1 MKKFL
6 SLLLVVIIGLLN
18 INIAFAQ
25 EGYVVMREPVYN
37 MTDSFYSNITKVSKN
52 SQWGI
57 CDTNGYPLTGYN
69 WEAMGEITDKYIPAK
84 QGGLWGYISYEGDVM
99 IDYQFQK
106 ADNFSGNLARVL
118 TVDNQYAYINRSGV
132 IDFISP
138 FDYSFNPSDGAICG
152 VTDGLYGYCDTTG
165 SVIIA
170 PQFDMAFDF
179 HEGFA
184 AVKFGEK
191 WGYITTYGAYQ
202 VSPTYTFASDY
213 KNGYAVCA
221 LSTGYGIIDTAG
233 IRTSP
238 FTFDYIG
245 EPDDEG
251 RFPAKQDG
259 KSGYINSRGKW
270 LMQLDYDFCYTYTEG
285 VARVFKDNLWGYINE
300 QGEEIVAPVFADC
313 GEYRNGRA
321 FYSMDG
327 YTYGFLTLDTEN
339 YSNEGATSPEI
350 TPTNPAVSPE
360 EPDTQEP
367 ENTEPEK
374 DNSVGTYEEIID
386 VADIE
391 HIPAI
396 PAASDCIS
404 MRIGSTYALKQETA
418 KKMVAA
424 PALVDGTT
432 MVPLRDVVEYIGGTI
447 TWDAKTQRINIA
459 LGSKRISLTIGSKI
473 CFVNGISSV
482 VSSAPQLID
491 GVTMIP
497 VRSVTTSLGC
507 EVEWIGET
515 QNIYI
520 HY

>member
-6 SLLLVVIIGLLN
+6 SLLLITVISLLN

-25 EGYVVMREPVYN
+25 EDGYVVMREPMYN
-37 MTDSFYSNITKVSKN
+37 MTDAFYSNVTKVSKN

-69 WEAMGEITDKYIPAK
+69 WEAMGEIVDEYIPAK
-84 QGGLWGYISYEGDVM
+84 QGGLWGYISYEGKVL

-106 ADNFSGNLARVL
+106 ADNFSGDLARVL
-118 TVDNQYAYINRSGV
+118 TADNQYAYINRAGAV
-132 IDFISP
+132 AFISP

-152 VTDGLYGYCDTTG
+152 VTDGRYGFCDTQG
-165 SVIIA
+165 GIIIH

-202 VSPTYTFASDY
+202 IRPTYTFASDY
-213 KNGYAVCA
+213 KNGFAVCA
-221 LSTGYGIIDTAG
+221 LSSGYGIIDTAG
-233 IRTSP
+233 VRTSP

-245 EPDDEG
+245 EPDNEG
-251 RFPAKQDG
+251 RFPAKADG
-259 KSGYINSRGKW
+259 KSGYINSRGEW

-321 FYSMDG
+321 FYSIDG
-327 YTYGFLTLDTEN
+327 YTYGFLTLKTEDVKTEPPSQIEP
-339 YSNEGATSPEI
+339 SNPSVTPSAPVEPEI
-350 TPTNPAVSPE
+350 
-360 EPDTQEP
+360 Q
-367 ENTEPEK
+367 EPEK
-374 DNSVGTYEEIID
+374 DKSVGTYEEIID
-386 VADIE
+386 IADIE
-391 HIPAI
+391 HIPTI

-404 MRIGSTYALKQETA
+404 MRIGSPYALKQDTA
-418 KKMVAA
+418 KKMLAA

-447 TWDAKTQRINIA
+447 AWNEKNQRINIS
-459 LGSKRISLTIGSKI
+459 LGSKKISLTIGSKI

-507 EVEWIGET
+507 EVKWIGET